1 MTALT
6 ALLKELI
13 GLFVDDGALALAIAA
28 IVVLAGI
35 SAAIIPGVPAVPGAI
50 LSVGCLAA
58 LFVNVMRSGRS

>member
-6 ALLKELI
+6 VLLKELI

-35 SAAIIPGVPAVPGAI
+35 SAALIPGDPAVTGTI
-50 LSVGCLAA
+50 LAVGCLAA
-58 LFVNVMRSGRS
+58 LFVNVMRAGKR

>member
-13 GLFVDDGALALAIAA
+13 GLFIDDGALALAIAA
-28 IVVLAGI
+28 VVVLAGI
-35 SAAIIPGVPAVPGAI
+35 TAAVIPDVPLVRGAI

-58 LFVNVMRSGRS
+58 LFVNVIRAGKR

>member
-1 MTALT
+1 MTVLT

-13 GLFVDDGALALAIAA
+13 GLFVDDGALALSIVA

-35 SAAIIPGVPAVPGAI
+35 STVVIPGVPGATGGI

-58 LFVNVMRSGRS
+58 LFVNVMRAGKS